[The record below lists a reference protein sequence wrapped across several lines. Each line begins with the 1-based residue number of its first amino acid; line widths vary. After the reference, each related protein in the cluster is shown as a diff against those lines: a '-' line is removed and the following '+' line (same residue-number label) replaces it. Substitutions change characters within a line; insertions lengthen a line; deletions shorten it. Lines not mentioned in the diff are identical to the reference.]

1 MINLQELASTVLW
14 RFNVDRTMEMANTVN
29 IIMLVVAVFTLVGLP
44 TSADARQRR
53 RTVHP
58 RPRRPPP
65 SPTTT
70 QSSTTSPKAT
80 TKSTTNSA
88 PTSGVPVPRWRSDS
102 AVAWSSAWR
111 ACRGTTFRAPL
122 VPSKGLRIE
131 IRKWLSD
138 RTATFFIYSMALLK
152 SLPRQDLC
160 GGWRPRLHL
169 ISPRSRSRG
178 RTSSTDETNGRVAP
192 LCDVRRPRAY
202 L

>member
-1 MINLQELASTVLW
+1 MPVNVAELWTRDHDVHPPHPQRHNRQPRAL
-14 RFNVDRTMEMANTVN
+14 RR
-29 IIMLVVAVFTLVGLP
+29 
-44 TSADARQRR
+44 RQRAQ
-53 RTVHP
+53 RTA
-58 RPRRPPP
+58 RPP
-65 SPTTT
+65 
-70 QSSTTSPKAT
+70 A
-80 TKSTTNSA
+80 
-88 PTSGVPVPRWRSDS
+88 GVPVPRWRSDS

-131 IRKWLSD
+131 IREWLSD
-138 RTATFFIYSMALLK
+138 RTDTLFIYSMALLK